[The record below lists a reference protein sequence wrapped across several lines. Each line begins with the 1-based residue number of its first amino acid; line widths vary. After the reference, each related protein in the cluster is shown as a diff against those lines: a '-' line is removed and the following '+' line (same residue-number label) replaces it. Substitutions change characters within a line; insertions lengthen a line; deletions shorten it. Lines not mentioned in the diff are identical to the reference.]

1 MKLAYRALVGLLALL
16 CVCIAAEVR
25 AAEATWPKAI
35 TLGTASPG
43 GPYYVY
49 GQGVATILSHALG
62 IEVTAQATQGP
73 SQNVALLEK
82 GEAMLGFTTMGVA
95 LQGWNGT
102 GWTKGTQYRA
112 MRAIFPM
119 FDTPFQ
125 FVVPKKS
132 AIRSVAELAGK
143 RLGDGPRAGTGGIY
157 FPEVFKALGIQV
169 VLRNSS
175 WEDALSKVV
184 SGEFGG
190 MAVAA
195 GVPLPA
201 LAETDAKEPMVFI
214 APSSA
219 QIATLREH
227 LPELSLSTIPAGSYS
242 SMTEDYHT
250 VGLFNSAIAQQGP
263 AGRSGLSRREV
274 RVRESRPARE
284 GPPGGEGDRRG
295 QRGPQFVLAV
305 PSRRRPLLSRNRHFD
320 PGCIDRE
327 GMKAARAS
335 NRLAC
340 RAVDRGPAAQ

>member
-16 CVCIAAEVR
+16 FVCIAAEVR
-25 AAEATWPKAI
+25 AADATWPKSI

-169 VLRNSS
+169 ALQNSS

-184 SGEFGG
+184 SGEFDG

-250 VGLFNSAIAQQGP
+250 VGLFNFAIAHKDLP
-263 AGRSGLSRREV
+263 DDLV
-274 RVRESRPARE
+274 YRVVKSVYENH
-284 GPPGGEGDRRG
+284 D
-295 QRGPQFVLAV
+295 QLV
-305 PSRRRPLLSRNRHFD
+305 
-320 PGCIDRE
+320 
-327 GMKAARAS
+327 KAH
-335 NRLAC
+335 
-340 RAVDRGPAAQ
+340 PAAKETIAANVGRDSFLPFHPGAVRYYREIGISIPDALIAKE

>member
-132 AIRSVAELAGK
+132 AIRSIDELAGK

-169 VLRNSS
+169 VLRNSD
-175 WEDALSKVV
+175 WEDAVSKVI
-184 SGEFGG
+184 SGDLDG
-190 MAVAA
+190 MAVSV

-201 LAETDAKEPMVFI
+201 LAGIETKEPMQFI
-214 APSSA
+214 ALSSA
-219 QIATLREH
+219 QIATLRQH

-250 VGLFNSAIAQQGP
+250 VGLFNFAIANKDLPDDLVYRIVKSVYENHDQLVKAHP
-263 AGRSGLSRREV
+263 AAKETV
-274 RVRESRPARE
+274 
-284 GPPGGEGDRRG
+284 
-295 QRGPQFVLAV
+295 
-305 PSRRRPLLSRNRHFD
+305 
-320 PGCIDRE
+320 
-327 GMKAARAS
+327 AA
-335 NRLAC
+335 N
-340 RAVDRGPAAQ
+340 VDRNLFLPFHPGAVRYYREIGISIPDALIAKE

>member
-1 MKLAYRALVGLLALL
+1 MKLAYRALVALLALL
-16 CVCIAAEVR
+16 CACIAAEAR

-132 AIRSVAELAGK
+132 AIRSIDELAGK

-169 VLRNSS
+169 VLRNSD
-175 WEDALSKVV
+175 WEDAVSKVI
-184 SGEFGG
+184 SGDLDG
-190 MAVAA
+190 MAVSV

-201 LAETDAKEPMVFI
+201 LAGIETKEPMQFI
-214 APSSA
+214 ALSSA
-219 QIATLREH
+219 QIATLRQH
-227 LPELSLSTIPAGSYS
+227 LPELSLLTIPAGSYS

-250 VGLFNSAIAQQGP
+250 VGLFNFAIANKDLPDDLVYRIVKSVYENHDQLVKAHP
-263 AGRSGLSRREV
+263 AAKETV
-274 RVRESRPARE
+274 
-284 GPPGGEGDRRG
+284 
-295 QRGPQFVLAV
+295 
-305 PSRRRPLLSRNRHFD
+305 
-320 PGCIDRE
+320 
-327 GMKAARAS
+327 AA
-335 NRLAC
+335 N
-340 RAVDRGPAAQ
+340 VDRDSFLPFHPGAVRYYREIGISIPDALIAKE

>member
-16 CVCIAAEVR
+16 FVCIAAEVR
-25 AAEATWPKAI
+25 AADATWPKSI

-169 VLRNSS
+169 ALQNSS

-184 SGEFGG
+184 SGELDG

-250 VGLFNSAIAQQGP
+250 VGLFNFAIAHKDLP
-263 AGRSGLSRREV
+263 DDLV
-274 RVRESRPARE
+274 YRVVKSVYENH
-284 GPPGGEGDRRG
+284 D
-295 QRGPQFVLAV
+295 QLV
-305 PSRRRPLLSRNRHFD
+305 
-320 PGCIDRE
+320 
-327 GMKAARAS
+327 KAH
-335 NRLAC
+335 
-340 RAVDRGPAAQ
+340 PAAKETIAANVGRDSFLPFHPGAVRYYREIGISIPDALIAKE

>member
-1 MKLAYRALVGLLALL
+1 MKLAYRALVALLALL
-16 CVCIAAEVR
+16 CACIAAEAR

-132 AIRSVAELAGK
+132 AIRSIDELAGK

-169 VLRNSS
+169 VLRNSD
-175 WEDALSKVV
+175 WEDAVSKVI
-184 SGEFGG
+184 SGDLDG
-190 MAVAA
+190 MAVSV

-201 LAETDAKEPMVFI
+201 LAGIEAKEPMQFI
-214 APSSA
+214 ALSSA
-219 QIATLREH
+219 QIATLRQH

-250 VGLFNSAIAQQGP
+250 VGLFNFAIANKDLPDDLVYRIVKSVYENHDQLVKAHP
-263 AGRSGLSRREV
+263 AAKETV
-274 RVRESRPARE
+274 
-284 GPPGGEGDRRG
+284 
-295 QRGPQFVLAV
+295 
-305 PSRRRPLLSRNRHFD
+305 
-320 PGCIDRE
+320 
-327 GMKAARAS
+327 AA
-335 NRLAC
+335 N
-340 RAVDRGPAAQ
+340 VDRDSFLPFHPGAVRYYREIGISIPDALIAKD